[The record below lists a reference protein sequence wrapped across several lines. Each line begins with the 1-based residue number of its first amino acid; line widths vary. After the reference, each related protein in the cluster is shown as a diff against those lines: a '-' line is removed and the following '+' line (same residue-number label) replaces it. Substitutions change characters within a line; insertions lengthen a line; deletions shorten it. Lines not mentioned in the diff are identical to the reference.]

1 MMMNPMMGGAPVI
14 LQQQQQPM
22 LMAGGGMYGY
32 PQPMMYPQQF
42 VQQQPRGM
50 HPQQLQ
56 QQQQQ
61 QQPEIQPESIG
72 QINEKDL
79 KSLKEMCPDMDDDII
94 RSVYQQTGGNLDRA
108 AVQLLEMTA
117 S

>member
-1 MMMNPMMGGAPVI
+1 MVMNPMMGGAPVI
-14 LQQQQQPM
+14 LQQQPVH
-22 LMAGGGMYGY
+22 MAGGMMYGY
-32 PQPMMYPQQF
+32 QPPMMMHPQQF
-42 VQQQPRGM
+42 VQQPPQMQPM

-56 QQQQQ
+56 QQS
-61 QQPEIQPESIG
+61 EVRPESIG

-108 AVQLLEMTA
+108 AAQLLEMTA

>member
-1 MMMNPMMGGAPVI
+1 MAPMMMGPMMGGAPVV
-14 LQQQQQPM
+14 LQHQHQPM
-22 LMAGGGMYGY
+22 HMAGGMMYGY

-42 VQQQPRGM
+42 VQQPQM
-50 HPQQLQ
+50 HPQQL
-56 QQQQQ
+56 QQQ

-79 KSLKEMCPDMDDDII
+79 KSLKEMCPDMEDDII
-94 RSVYQQTGGNLDRA
+94 RSVYQQSGGNLDGA
-108 AVQLLEMTA
+108 AVLLLEMAA